1 MVYLDWM
8 LVRIGPNVCGY
19 PIGEEVMKL
28 ISREIKV
35 NEDTFK
41 PQLIVTVALDLELA
55 QDQMAKDP
63 DEYFAQVGRDF
74 VALLEEME

>member
-1 MVYLDWM
+1 
-8 LVRIGPNVCGY
+8 
-19 PIGEEVMKL
+19 MKL
-28 ISREIKV
+28 INREIKV
-35 NEDTFK
+35 DPETFK

>member
-1 MVYLDWM
+1 
-8 LVRIGPNVCGY
+8 
-19 PIGEEVMKL
+19 MKL
-28 ISREIKV
+28 ISRKV
-35 NEDTFK
+35 EMDTETFK

-74 VALLEEME
+74 VAMLEEME

>member
-1 MVYLDWM
+1 
-8 LVRIGPNVCGY
+8 
-19 PIGEEVMKL
+19 MKL
-28 ISREIKV
+28 INREIKIDP
-35 NEDTFK
+35 ETFK

-55 QDQMAKDP
+55 QDQIVKDP

>member
-1 MVYLDWM
+1 
-8 LVRIGPNVCGY
+8 
-19 PIGEEVMKL
+19 MKL
-28 ISREIKV
+28 ISRKV
-35 NEDTFK
+35 EMDTDSFK

-55 QDQMAKDP
+55 QDQMVKDP

>member
-1 MVYLDWM
+1 
-8 LVRIGPNVCGY
+8 
-19 PIGEEVMKL
+19 MKL

-35 NEDTFK
+35 SEDTFK

-55 QDQMAKDP
+55 QDQMVKDP

-74 VALLEEME
+74 VAMLEEM

>member
-1 MVYLDWM
+1 
-8 LVRIGPNVCGY
+8 
-19 PIGEEVMKL
+19 MKL
-28 ISREIKV
+28 ISRKV
-35 NEDTFK
+35 EMDAETFK

-55 QDQMAKDP
+55 QDQMVKDP

>member
-1 MVYLDWM
+1 
-8 LVRIGPNVCGY
+8 
-19 PIGEEVMKL
+19 MKL
-28 ISREIKV
+28 INREIKV
-35 NEDTFK
+35 DPETFK

-55 QDQMAKDP
+55 QDHLAKDP

>member
-1 MVYLDWM
+1 M
-8 LVRIGPNVCGY
+8 
-19 PIGEEVMKL
+19 MKL

-41 PQLIVTVALDLELA
+41 PQLIVTVALDMQLA
-55 QDQMAKDP
+55 QDHLDKDR

>member
-1 MVYLDWM
+1 M
-8 LVRIGPNVCGY
+8 LVRIRPDVCGY
-19 PIGEEVMKL
+19 PIGEEMMKL
-28 ISREIKV
+28 IKREIKV

>member
-1 MVYLDWM
+1 
-8 LVRIGPNVCGY
+8 
-19 PIGEEVMKL
+19 MKL
-28 ISREIKV
+28 ISRKIEIDT
-35 NEDTFK
+35 ETFK

-55 QDQMAKDP
+55 QDHLSKDP

>member
-1 MVYLDWM
+1 
-8 LVRIGPNVCGY
+8 
-19 PIGEEVMKL
+19 MKL
-28 ISREIKV
+28 ISRKV
-35 NEDTFK
+35 EMDTETFK

-55 QDQMAKDP
+55 QDQMAKGP

>member
-1 MVYLDWM
+1 M
-8 LVRIGPNVCGY
+8 LVSIAHNVCGY